1 MYFSLFSCR
10 RLFQM
15 GVHNAEIFT
24 NMGMCCFYAQHYDMA
39 LSCFQRALAMG
50 SDDIQAEVW
59 YDIGHVAL
67 VSGLMILGQRLW
79 YDMGHVALMSALEES
94 DEMCGMT

>member
-1 MYFSLFSCR
+1 MVGVSFEVSLVPDVSFVFLSR

-39 LSCFQRALAMG
+39 LSCFQRALTVA
-50 SDDIQAEVW
+50 SDDTQADIW
-59 YDIGHVAL
+59 YNIGHVAIVRVPL
-67 VSGLMILGQRLW
+67 Q
-79 YDMGHVALMSALEES
+79 
-94 DEMCGMT
+94 

>member
-1 MYFSLFSCR
+1 MHTGMGPVPNSFETYHLVPTLFR

-39 LSCFQRALAMG
+39 LGCFQRALTVA
-50 SDDIQAEVW
+50 SDDTQADIW
-59 YDIGHVAL
+59 YNIGHVAL
-67 VSGLMILGQRLW
+67 VR
-79 YDMGHVALMSALEES
+79 A
-94 DEMCGMT
+94 